1 MFLGLKEMFQSV
13 SSLSL
18 TFFMQNCQIMLKN
31 VNLPNE
37 IIRESV
43 CTMDM
48 DDNLTKDMVEQVGW
62 SAKYIFHDNNDF
74 FHFFCLYFFHFLEN
88 NFNFMIKYFH

>member
-62 SAKYIFHDNNDF
+62 SAKYIFHDNNDNNDF
-74 FHFFCLYFFHFLEN
+74 FHFFFLSLFF
-88 NFNFMIKYFH
+88 

>member
-1 MFLGLKEMFQSV
+1 
-13 SSLSL
+13 
-18 TFFMQNCQIMLKN
+18 MLKN

-62 SAKYIFHDNNDF
+62 SAKYT
-74 FHFFCLYFFHFLEN
+74 LL
-88 NFNFMIKYFH
+88 